1 MLSKKGVIMNIE
13 TQVLEILK
21 ENIEGHP
28 NISLHSDLRKN
39 FSLDSFSTIM
49 IINALEDDF
58 NIVLEDA
65 EFESISNA
73 SDIIRILREKY
84 HVYN

>member
-1 MLSKKGVIMNIE
+1 MLSKRGVMMNIE
-13 TQVLEILK
+13 THVLDILK

-28 NISLHSDLRKN
+28 KVSLHSDLRQN

-58 NIVLEDA
+58 NIVLEDT
-65 EFESISNA
+65 EFETINTA
-73 SDIIRILREKY
+73 SDIIKILKEKY